1 MPKHFIATLL
11 IVLSFNLNANNSF
24 EEGKVTK
31 IILHDWGRVLVYLD
45 KGITTK
51 EDCERK
57 IFLVLN
63 KNNQHF
69 QEMYSSLL
77 AAYHASSKVSG
88 WVNTCDPKH
97 NSPVLTRLD
106 LLPK

>member
-31 IILHDWGRVLVYLD
+31 IILHDWGRVLIYLD
-45 KGITTK
+45 KDIITK

-57 IFLVLN
+57 SALILN

-77 AAYHASSKVSG
+77 AAYHAGSKVSG
-88 WVNTCDPKH
+88 WVNTCNPKH
-97 NSPVLTRLD
+97 SSPVLTRLD